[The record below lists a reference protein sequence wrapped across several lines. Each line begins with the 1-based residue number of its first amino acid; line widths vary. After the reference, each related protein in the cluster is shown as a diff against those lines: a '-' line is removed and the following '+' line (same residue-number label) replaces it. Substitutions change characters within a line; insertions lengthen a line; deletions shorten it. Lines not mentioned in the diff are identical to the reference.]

1 MLIVFVQQIV
11 QLEIDRCAELE
22 YVVFAVFEIVA
33 MIKDVAISIVNA
45 VVGETESDGGR
56 VLISYASAVT
66 LRVIKA
72 GRVEISLLITEV
84 AAPLVVPFLVGI
96 DEEQLRC
103 TVVPRHIVGDRS
115 GVCGIDAEAVRISYA
130 VEGII
135 LLLIFKAKPCE
146 LKQIL
151 FDSKGCSPSLRA
163 IFKTTCNPFIEV
175 LPVVGSLEGDGRCE
189 VIGRIDAVGVVI
201 HILHG
206 REVAVILN
214 PNAVGANKEL
224 FIGLPG
230 KVKGVVHLSCIIK
243 ITTIHHNVTSSV
255 YSVSRRL
262 VSAAE
267 RVASNNSLRG
277 EGVPC
282 LRELETVYTI
292 VAVDGVVV
300 DVEIVVAFKVEEETP
315 DAVTYA
321 IGKHCVDI
329 DLTDI
334 ESIDISITALTAG
347 TFAARAELGIEAG
360 GVADLLG
367 ERQTETVFLKICV
380 ESVRCVSASCLIS
393 AGEVSVKPELSGE
406 LPSAETIF
414 KNRNALV
421 NFVDL
426 HAECVEFVFE
436 FHDELLEEFEILLA
450 GLVSVDRHEGARYY

>member
-22 YVVFAVFEIVA
+22 YVVFVVFESNRIVA
-33 MIKDVAISIVNA
+33 SVVNL
-45 VVGETESDGGR
+45 VVGEAESDGGR

-103 TVVPRHIVGDRS
+103 AVVPRHIVGDRS

-224 FIGLPG
+224 LIGLPG

-243 ITTIHHNVTSSV
+243 FTTIRHDALN
-255 YSVSRRL
+255 VSRSL

-267 RVASNNSLRG
+267 RVASDNSLRR
-277 EGVPC
+277 ESVPC
-282 LRELETVYTI
+282 LCELEAVYTV
-292 VAVDGVVV
+292 VAEYSIVV
-300 DVEIVVAFKVEEETP
+300 DVEIVVAFKVEEETS

-321 IGKHCVDI
+321 IGKHCIDI

-334 ESIDISITALTAG
+334 ESIDIAIAALTAG
-347 TFAARAELGIEAG
+347 SFAACAELGIEAG
-360 GVADLLG
+360 GVTDLLG

-406 LPSAETIF
+406 LPSAETVF

-426 HAECVEFVFE
+426 HAEGVEFVFE